1 MRLTIMATYEHNDLT
16 GWVPEIQARGLRLPD
31 WSSSGAPEQRR
42 EEEGGEGD
50 KQAEPRG
57 SPLPQAADCR
67 HDGA

>member
-31 WSSSGAPEQRR
+31 WSSSGTPEQRR

-50 KQAEPRG
+50 EQAE
-57 SPLPQAADCR
+57 
-67 HDGA
+67 